1 MYGTA
6 KYQLPAGGKSRTS
19 ESIWLGLARML
30 SLGMSFVLAAI
41 LSRYM
46 TVDGYG
52 TYRQVLYVYTTL
64 LTFFAFGL
72 PQCYSYFPS
81 VRPVNEGR
89 SIIKKL
95 NSLFIFIG
103 ALFSLLLFFGS
114 DLIADILKNR
124 QLAESLRWFAPTPM
138 LMMPIIGIEGILVV
152 YKQAHLVFIYVL
164 LSKIFTISC
173 VLAAVYVSGAS
184 AVNAIIGLV
193 LAYAMTSFV
202 GFRLMYRPFKDIAVL
217 QSCISIK
224 DIFSYSIPV
233 FNASVYGFI
242 IGSASQFFV
251 SRYFGVAEFAQFANG
266 FMELP
271 FAGVIIAVIASVMLP
286 EFSRMYAAGTAKEE
300 YILLWNRTVFQSASL
315 IYPISIFC
323 FIFAED
329 IITCLYGPKYGIA
342 SDLFRIITIINIAR
356 ILPYRPIMFALGKGK
371 LFADIHL
378 FTAVLVVG
386 LDIACVNFFPSVTG
400 IALISTG
407 TTLLCL
413 YLLMMS
419 VSKMLGTNVGSLMP
433 WRKLGI
439 LLVCSLCSGL
449 ASKTATTIFG
459 TATHG
464 MSLGLGGIVFILGYG
479 CLSYLAGIRYSH
491 FITQILSIL
500 KLK

>member
-1 MYGTA
+1 
-6 KYQLPAGGKSRTS
+6 
-19 ESIWLGLARML
+19 
-30 SLGMSFVLAAI
+30 
-41 LSRYM
+41 
-46 TVDGYG
+46 
-52 TYRQVLYVYTTL
+52 
-64 LTFFAFGL
+64 
-72 PQCYSYFPS
+72 
-81 VRPVNEGR
+81 
-89 SIIKKL
+89 
-95 NSLFIFIG
+95 
-103 ALFSLLLFFGS
+103 
-114 DLIADILKNR
+114 
-124 QLAESLRWFAPTPM
+124 M

-356 ILPYRPIMFALGKGK
+356 AVQAYHVCTWKGQ
-371 LFADIHL
+371 I
-378 FTAVLVVG
+378 
-386 LDIACVNFFPSVTG
+386 
-400 IALISTG
+400 
-407 TTLLCL
+407 
-413 YLLMMS
+413 
-419 VSKMLGTNVGSLMP
+419 
-433 WRKLGI
+433 
-439 LLVCSLCSGL
+439 VC
-449 ASKTATTIFG
+449 
-459 TATHG
+459 
-464 MSLGLGGIVFILGYG
+464 
-479 CLSYLAGIRYSH
+479 RYSFVH
-491 FITQILSIL
+491 CGSRCRSRHCLCQFLSVCNRHCIDIDRNNL
-500 KLK
+500 VMSIPVDDVGV